1 MALFHCF
8 LRSSNISLYVCA
20 TSLSIPLLRDIWAAS
35 ILVWKANVSLSLE
48 LLALEKHHR
57 MLRISINASSQIWPV
72 GTEFAKSL
80 RLCLTLCN
88 PMDCSPPGFSAWDSP
103 GKNTGVG
110 CQGIFPTQG
119 SNPHLFCSSGQNTG
133 VYSPRASC
141 VM

>member
-1 MALFHCF
+1 ME
-8 LRSSNISLYVCA
+8 
-20 TSLSIPLLRDIWAAS
+20 
-35 ILVWKANVSLSLE
+35 WKANVSLSLE

-88 PMDCSPPGFSAWDSP
+88 PMDCSPLGFSAWDSP

-119 SNPHLFCSSGQNTG
+119 SNPHLFVLPARILECIHLEPGLLCENLE
-133 VYSPRASC
+133 VYMCMC
-141 VM
+141 VCMCRFV